1 MPLPD
6 DPLQPIDE
14 EAPGTLPWLV
24 AIMRRLLA
32 PDGCPW
38 DREQTLESLRPF
50 LLEEAY
56 EVLDALDE
64 GDVEHHGEELGDLLF
79 QIVFQAQLA
88 GQPMEGV
95 IEGIG
100 RKLIRRHPHV
110 FGEVKVESS
119 RQVLVNWEQIKTEE
133 RGRPRGLLEGV
144 PQAMPALQRAHRLTY
159 KAAKVNFDW
168 PDLASV
174 REKVSEELGELDEAA
189 GGDQRA
195 AVDHELG
202 DLLFAVVNWARKL
215 DLDPEESL
223 RRANRRFERRF
234 AHVEAGLARVG
245 KTPSQSSLEEM
256 DQLWNEAKVLER
268 EDDGGSGRRQ

>member
-1 MPLPD
+1 MPLVD
-6 DPLQPIDE
+6 DPLQPIDN

-64 GDVEHHGEELGDLLF
+64 GDAEHHGEELGDLLF

-88 GQPMEGV
+88 GQTMEAV

-110 FGEVKVESS
+110 FGEAKVESS

-159 KAAKVNFDW
+159 KAAKVGFDW

-189 GGDQRA
+189 AGDQRA

-215 DLDPEESL
+215 NLDPEESL

-234 AHVEAGLARVG
+234 SHVEAGLARAG

-256 DQLWNEAKVLER
+256 DQLWNEAKVQER
-268 EDDGGSGRRQ
+268 EDDDGGGRRH